1 MNKQKKATK
10 VISLLLSLTLL
21 PACSYYY
28 GVEESPA
35 LKVEAKASP
44 AATAEA
50 IQSKLQKI
58 MDEAIASP
66 KTSFNGAVIR
76 IETKDHVWSLASG
89 IGDIATGTPMRA
101 HDRFRSGS
109 LVKPFISTVMMQ
121 LGEAGHFSLDTKI
134 TEVLPTKYTDG
145 FKYAS
150 DITLE
155 MLLNHTSGIGEWS
168 DDEMDMIALG
178 DLSRVWSA
186 DEFIARAAA
195 KGPEFK
201 PGEKYSYNNT
211 EYTLLGLVIEEVT
224 GKSWRQNIR
233 ERIFEPLELKNTSL
247 PEPGTRTIVGDHAH
261 GYVTFDGKTHDVTNL
276 DPSMADAAGGHAL
289 VTNTEDLALFLN
301 ALLDGK
307 FFTHSAT
314 LKMMQRFVDTNTPQ
328 TPDVGYGLGLEQ
340 QEFFEDVISI
350 GHMGSTGG
358 YAAIVFEIP
367 EYGMTVSSMLN
378 DTDLHNLVTYMYAA
392 IKLVIDETS

>member
-1 MNKQKKATK
+1 VNNKIKTPK
-10 VISLLLSLTLL
+10 VIGLLLSLTLL

-28 GVEESPA
+28 GTEKGSA
-35 LKVEAKASP
+35 AKTVAKTASV
-44 AATAEA
+44 ATAED

-66 KTSFNGAVIR
+66 ETSFNGAVLR
-76 IETKDHVWSLASG
+76 IETADHTWSLASG
-89 IGDIATGTPMRA
+89 IGDIAAGTPMRP

-109 LVKPFISTVMMQ
+109 IVKPFIATVMMQ

-134 TEVLPTKYTDG
+134 TEVLPTKYTEG
-145 FKYAS
+145 FQYAS

-168 DDEMDMIALG
+168 DDEMDMIALS
-178 DLSRVWSA
+178 DLSRVWSV
-186 DEFIARAAA
+186 DEFVARAAA

-201 PGEKYSYNNT
+201 PGEKYNYNNT

-233 ERIFEPLELKNTSL
+233 ERIFEPLGLKNTTL

-261 GYVTFDGKTHDVTNL
+261 GYVRFDGKTHDVTNL

-289 VTNTEDLALFLN
+289 VTNTKDLAIFLN

-314 LKMMQRFVDTNTPQ
+314 LKMMQNFVDTNTPQ
-328 TPDVGYGLGLEQ
+328 TPDIGYGLGIEK
-340 QEFFEDVISI
+340 QEFLDGVISV

-378 DTDLHNLVTYMYAA
+378 DTDLYNLVTYMYDA
-392 IKLVIDETS
+392 IELVINETK